1 MSFSVEQE
9 HYSGPLA
16 LLLELIDE
24 RKLEITQVN
33 LAQVADAFLA
43 HIEQA
48 DVPEDEMADFL
59 VVAARL
65 IYLKSKEL
73 LPYLQLHDEEEAADR
88 LEDRLRAYKD
98 FVEAAKRLEEQWG
111 RGVLH
116 VRPFIRPKREESFR
130 PSENISVDGLR
141 EAFQMVLKRLAPFFA
156 LREQKMTRTVSVEE
170 RVKAL
175 RDALAVRVKIQFHE
189 IAGGATERG
198 DVVVSFLALLEML
211 RRHEVTIVQEG
222 SFGGIVVERT
232 DGTDRG
238 RMATTDENG

>member
-1 MSFSVEQE
+1 MPFSVEQE

-73 LPYLQLHDEEEAADR
+73 LPYLQLKDEEEAADR
-88 LEDRLRAYKD
+88 LEDRLRAYKE
-98 FVEAAKRLEEQWG
+98 FVEAAKRLEGEWG
-111 RGVLH
+111 VRTLH
-116 VRPFIRPKREESFR
+116 VRPFVRVKREEAFR
-130 PSENISVDGLR
+130 PSENVSVERLH
-141 EAFQMVLKRLAPFFA
+141 EAFQGVLKRLAPFFA

-170 RVKAL
+170 RVRAL
-175 RDALAVRVKIQFHE
+175 RDALEVRTKIQFQE
-189 IAGGATERG
+189 IAGGATERA

-211 RRHEVTIVQEG
+211 RRHEITIVQEG
-222 SFGGIVVERT
+222 SFGGILVERM
-232 DGTDRG
+232 DGPAGD
-238 RMATTDENG
+238 

>member
-1 MSFSVEQE
+1 MPFSVEQE

-24 RKLEITQVN
+24 RKMEITQVS

-43 HIEQA
+43 HLENA
-48 DVPEDEMADFL
+48 DVPEEEMADFL

-73 LPYLQLHDEEEAADR
+73 LPYLQLQDEEEAADR

-98 FVEAAKRLEEQWG
+98 FVDAAKRLEERWG
-111 RGVLH
+111 REVMY
-116 VRPFIRPKREESFR
+116 VRPFTHAKRAEAFR
-130 PSENISVDGLR
+130 PAENISPTSLHD
-141 EAFQMVLKRLAPFFA
+141 AFQLIVKRLAPFFA
-156 LREQKMTRTVSVEE
+156 LREQKMTRTVSIEE

-175 RDALAVRVKIQFHE
+175 RDALAVRAKIQFHE
-189 IAGGATERG
+189 IAGQATERA

-222 SFGGIVVERT
+222 SFGGIVVERV
-232 DGTDRG
+232 
-238 RMATTDENG
+238 

>member
-1 MSFSVEQE
+1 MSFSIEQE

-24 RKLEITQVN
+24 RKLEITQVS

-65 IYLKSKEL
+65 IYVKSREL
-73 LPYLQLHDEEEAADR
+73 LPYLQFKDEEEAADR
-88 LEDRLRAYKD
+88 LEDRLRAYKE
-98 FVEAAKRLEEQWG
+98 FVEAAKRLEMRWG
-111 RGVLH
+111 KNVLF
-116 VRPFIRPKREESFR
+116 VRPFARAKREEAFR
-130 PSENISVDGLR
+130 PSQNVSTEGLHS
-141 EAFQMVLKRLAPFFA
+141 AFHVVLKRLAPFFA

-175 RDALAVRVKIQFHE
+175 RSALAVRAKIQFQE
-189 IAGGATERG
+189 IAGGAAERA

-211 RRHEVTIVQEG
+211 RRHEVTIMQEG
-222 SFGGIVVERT
+222 SFGGILVEKI
-232 DGTDRG
+232 
-238 RMATTDENG
+238 